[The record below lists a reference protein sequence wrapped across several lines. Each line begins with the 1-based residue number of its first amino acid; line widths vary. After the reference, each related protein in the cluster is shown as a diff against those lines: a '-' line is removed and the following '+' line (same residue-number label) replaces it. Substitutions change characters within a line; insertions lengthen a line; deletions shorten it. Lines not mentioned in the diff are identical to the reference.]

1 MNAKKTLVV
10 IASVLVGLLIGGWLL
25 RVVIAALSIA
35 FKVIIFVAIIAA
47 MIWLGLQL
55 IKKLEP

>member
-55 IKKLEP
+55 IKKLES